1 VTTININLLGIE
13 QKARFRSGGGLSID
27 RGWLV
32 ALVAV
37 GAGLVIAI
45 GGTLTMNGLVASAEE
60 NKATLE
66 GEIQALEA
74 QLGEVKNIQA
84 KKDVAQAEQRILE
97 YVTGKTYAWSR
108 FLNEVRDLTPDTMW
122 IEGIGVTGEVLTLSG
137 NTFDHQTVAFFVANL
152 QASPLLTDVTL
163 TNSSKTI
170 TKEGST
176 SVHFTLSAK
185 MKYDV
190 APASDEAAVPTAAAP
205 AAENKTMGNDAAAN
219 AARGKAAL
227 RGGAGKAAM
236 QVGG

>member
-13 QKARFRSGGGLSID
+13 QKARFRAGGGLPVD

-32 ALVAV
+32 SLVCI
-37 GAGLVIAI
+37 GAGLLIAV
-45 GGTLTMNGLVASAEE
+45 GGTLTMNGLVATAEE
-60 NKATLE
+60 HKATLE

-84 KKDVAQAEQRILE
+84 KKEVALAEQRILE

-108 FLNEVRDLTPDTMW
+108 FLNELRDLTPDTLW
-122 IEGIGVTGEVLTLSG
+122 IEGIGVNGDVLTLSG

-152 QASPLLTDVTL
+152 QASPLLTEVTL
-163 TNSSKTI
+163 TNSSKTLA
-170 TKEGST
+170 KDRGT
-176 SVHFTLSAK
+176 SVHFTLTAK
-185 MKYDV
+185 MTYDV
-190 APASDEAAVPTAAAP
+190 APPSDAAAAP
-205 AAENKTMGNDAAAN
+205 VAAGTTENQTMGNDAAAN
-219 AARGKAAL
+219 AARGKSAL